1 MSTFQPS
8 ALSNPN
14 AAIVIK
20 SVPSDV
26 DSTQVA
32 YTPPNPWTPSAAA
45 SQAGQAGAGIMTM
58 VTSYLKKDD
67 EPMPSMVTTPVVEE
81 PAMEWTPWI
90 VGGVAVV
97 GVLGAV
103 WAFWPREK

>member
-8 ALSNPN
+8 ALSNPTEEMMG
-14 AAIVIK
+14 
-20 SVPSDV
+20 PSAPQP
-26 DSTQVA
+26 SVA
-32 YTPPNPWTPSAAA
+32 YIPPNPWSPSAASSA
-45 SQAGQAGAGIMTM
+45 AGQAGAGIMTM
-58 VTSYLKKDD
+58 VTSYLKKDE
-67 EPMPSMVTTPVVEE
+67 EPLPSMVTTPVVEE

-103 WAFWPREK
+103 WAFWPRGE